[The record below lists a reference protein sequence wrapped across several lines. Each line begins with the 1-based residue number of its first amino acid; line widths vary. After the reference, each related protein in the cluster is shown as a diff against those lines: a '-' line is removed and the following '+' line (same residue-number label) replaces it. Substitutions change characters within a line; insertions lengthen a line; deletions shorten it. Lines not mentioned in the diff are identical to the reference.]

1 MLQLS
6 CSTFVVDTGVAH
18 ERMIPPTHPAFS
30 ISSFVIGRSEAGVMR
45 SPHALRR
52 DTCVNETS

>member
-1 MLQLS
+1 MLQLPY
-6 CSTFVVDTGVAH
+6 STCVVDTGVAL
-18 ERMIPPTHPAFS
+18 ERMIPPTHPALS

-45 SPHALRR
+45 STHALRR